1 MIGRRSVWLVTL
13 ALLTLLVSIFSPAF
27 PQEQDVEAA
36 AAVVAEESV
45 ETAPDEQEQATGDEH
60 FSYDPEGRRDPFL
73 SLFDRVEVDSRTH
86 IPGVRGMMAS
96 ELDLQGV
103 VQDPDGSG
111 VGMVIGNDNK
121 GYFLRVGDEIYKAT
135 VIAVDTR
142 KSSITF
148 RQEVDDP
155 RLIKPFRDVVLRLIP
170 LEESADE

>member
-1 MIGRRSVWLVTL
+1 
-13 ALLTLLVSIFSPAF
+13 
-27 PQEQDVEAA
+27 
-36 AAVVAEESV
+36 
-45 ETAPDEQEQATGDEH
+45 
-60 FSYDPEGRRDPFL
+60 
-73 SLFDRVEVDSRTH
+73 
-86 IPGVRGMMAS
+86 MAS
-96 ELDLQGV
+96 ELNLQGV
-103 VQDPDGSG
+103 IRDPDGSG

>member
-1 MIGRRSVWLVTL
+1 MIGRRSVWLMTL
-13 ALLTLLVSIFSPAF
+13 ALLMLLASISSPAF
-27 PQEQDVEAA
+27 PQDNPQAPSPGEGT
-36 AAVVAEESV
+36 V
-45 ETAPDEQEQATGDEH
+45 ETVLDDPAELTSQQH
-60 FSYDPEGRRDPFL
+60 FTYDPAGRRDPFI
-73 SLFDRVEVDSRTH
+73 SLFDRVEVDSRTK

-96 ELDLQGV
+96 ELNLQGV
-103 VQDPDGSG
+103 IQDPDGSG

-135 VIAVDTR
+135 VIAVDIR

>member
-1 MIGRRSVWLVTL
+1 MIGRRSVWLMTL
-13 ALLTLLVSIFSPAF
+13 ALLMLLASISSPAF
-27 PQEQDVEAA
+27 PQDIPPTPAPGDEM
-36 AAVVAEESV
+36 V
-45 ETAPDEQEQATGDEH
+45 ETVLDAPAELTTDPYFT
-60 FSYDPEGRRDPFL
+60 YDPAGRRDPFV
-73 SLFDRVEVDSRTH
+73 SLFDRVEVDARTK

-96 ELDLQGV
+96 ELNLQGV
-103 VQDPDGSG
+103 IKDPDGSG

-135 VIAVDTR
+135 VIAVDIR